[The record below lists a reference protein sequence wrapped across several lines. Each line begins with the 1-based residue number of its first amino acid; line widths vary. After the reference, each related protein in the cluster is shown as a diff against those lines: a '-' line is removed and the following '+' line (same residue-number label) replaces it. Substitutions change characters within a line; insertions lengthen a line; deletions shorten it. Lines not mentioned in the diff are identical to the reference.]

1 MTFSPAQPEIITHS
15 HDVLIIGAG
24 GAGLRAAIAASEGA
38 KLRVAVISKVPPKR
52 SHTMA
57 AQGGINA
64 ALGTRGQDDWRW
76 HMYDTVRGSDWLG
89 DQDAIARLCEQAP
102 AAIMELAEWGVPF
115 TRNDSG
121 SIYQRPYGGQTIE
134 YGKAPA
140 HRACAAE
147 DRTGQAIM
155 TTLIA
160 KAKTYPV
167 EWFVE
172 YNALDLIMDEAGAC
186 KGVLCLELATGAL
199 HAFMAEVTILATGGY
214 GQVYDSTTAAS
225 TCTGDGNAMVL
236 RAGLALQ
243 DMEFVQFH
251 PTGLYGSGILITEG
265 ARGEGATLTNH
276 LGERFM
282 ERYAPHSLELA
293 SRDVIARAIVQE
305 IRAGRG
311 CGEHGDHVH
320 LRMEHLPI
328 EVLEEKL
335 PTITTII
342 RTFAGIDPHTSP
354 VPITPTVHYT
364 MGGIP
369 TNIDS
374 QVVRTR
380 HGITTQ
386 VAGLMAI
393 GEAAC
398 NSCHGANRLG
408 CNSLLDLI
416 VFGKD
421 VGEWA
426 KAHIAVT
433 QSTLP
438 LERAWLEAP
447 LTRLTRITHAKG
459 HTTSCEI
466 RAGMQQAMAQ
476 YAPIFRNG
484 KALETGKQT
493 LAQLYQRFTTDLA
506 VASRFGTPWDIPLID
521 ALETENLL
529 LQGMA
534 TMEAASLRTESRGA
548 HAREDFPDRDDAHWL
563 AHSLITIDDTGRI
576 TSDTR
581 PVRLQEVGTDT
592 PYFEPQSRGY

>member
-1 MTFSPAQPEIITHS
+1 MTIDGNIITHS
-15 HDVLIIGAG
+15 HDVVIVGAG

-64 ALGTRGQDDWRW
+64 ALGTREHDDWRW

-89 DQDAIARLCEQAP
+89 DQDAIARLCERAP
-102 AAIMELAEWGVPF
+102 QAIMELAEWGVPF
-115 TRNDSG
+115 TRSAEG
-121 SIYQRPYGGQTIE
+121 EIYQRAYGGQTIE

-160 KAKTYPV
+160 KAKAQPV

-172 YNALDLIMDEAGAC
+172 FIAIDLIMDEAGAC

-199 HAFMAEVTILATGGY
+199 HAFMGELTILATGGY

-225 TCTGDGNAMVL
+225 TCTGDGNAMVM
-236 RAGLALQ
+236 RAGIALQ

-251 PTGLYGSGILITEG
+251 PTGLYGTGILITEG
-265 ARGEGATLTNH
+265 ARGEGAYLTNND
-276 LGERFM
+276 GERFM
-282 ERYAPHSLELA
+282 QRYAPKSLELA

-305 IRAGRG
+305 VRAGRG
-311 CGEHGDHVH
+311 CGPKGDHVH
-320 LRMEHLPI
+320 LRMEHMPESL
-328 EVLEEKL
+328 LEEKL

-342 RTFAGIDPHTSP
+342 RTFARIDPHLTP

-369 TNIDS
+369 TNVDS
-374 QVVRTR
+374 QVVRFVD
-380 HGITTQ
+380 GIPHPVQ
-386 VAGLMAI
+386 GLMAI

-426 KAHIAVT
+426 KAHITGSTRALPVMPSWLVKPLARLRSVMASRGTVT
-433 QSTLP
+433 S
-438 LERAWLEAP
+438 
-447 LTRLTRITHAKG
+447 G
-459 HTTSCEI
+459 EI
-466 RAGMQQAMAQ
+466 RHRMQQAMAT
-476 YAPIFRNG
+476 YAPIFRHG
-484 KALETGKQT
+484 DDLDKGT
-493 LAQLYQRFTTDLA
+493 LLLGELYQILKNDMRVGSIA
-506 VASRFGTPWDIPLID
+506 GTAWDVTLVD
-521 ALETENLL
+521 ALETDNLL
-529 LQGMA
+529 LQSMA
-534 TMEAASLRTESRGA
+534 TMEAAALRTESRGA
-548 HAREDFPDRDDAHWL
+548 HAREDYPERDDVAWL
-563 AHSLITIDDTGRI
+563 KHSLVSIDEAGRI
-576 TSDTR
+576 TADTR
-581 PVRLQEVGTDT
+581 PVRML
-592 PYFEPQSRGY
+592 RGEGDAPCFAPETRSY